1 MWNGGVRVLVLDDKQ
16 RMLLVRQ
23 THDDKDIWMAPGGSI
38 EEGESAVD
46 AAVREVKEETGLDVN
61 IKSLLWHV
69 EEVSERGQRFVNFF
83 LAEPAGEAG
92 SGTGAAGLKLGS
104 DPELAADEQV
114 LREVRFM
121 SRQEMAGLEVL
132 YPEFL
137 EEEFWQLLDEGR
149 LEYNAFRMREFKIK

>member
-1 MWNGGVRVLVLDDKQ
+1 MWNGGVRVLVLDDEQ

-23 THDDKDIWMAPGGSI
+23 RHDDKDIWMAPGGNI

-83 LAEPAGEAG
+83 LAEPAGETG
-92 SGTGAAGLKLGS
+92 SGTGTAGLKLGS
-104 DPELAADEQV
+104 DPELAAGEQV